1 MPRSSKTDLEFVMIV
16 HQVVNAH
23 SQKPSLLAKCHF
35 LEAINS
41 NECTSVQIYL
51 MLPHGSEIFLVV
63 PLVVTI

>member
-1 MPRSSKTDLEFVMIV
+1 MIV

-41 NECTSVQIYL
+41 VECTSVQIYL

-63 PLVVTI
+63 PLVVAI